1 MSKDKETKDTRDP
14 STLADIPEYVNN
26 PNQVGNKIWRLVP
39 GEGINVTKTTSS
51 SVDTY
56 TFEAN
61 ISPEDGNVIEVKD
74 DGLFVPEVT
83 SKTEEIQLEINDL
96 KDKLEKLKNTELRPT
111 ESVTLIN
118 KTDDSGL
125 DYVQADVNISLS
137 EGNSIEIKADGL
149 YSRSMDTSPGSIADI
164 ERRLTKLENEL
175 KVINQD
181 IDNLKTSALVDR
193 SDNVTPPIVIPDSVK

>member
-1 MSKDKETKDTRDP
+1 MNKDKETKDTRDP
-14 STLADIPEYVNN
+14 STLSDIPEYVNN

-111 ESVTLIN
+111 ESVTLTS
-118 KTDDSGL
+118 KTDESGL
-125 DYVQADVNISLS
+125 GYVQADVNISLS

-149 YSRSMDTSPGSIADI
+149 YSRSMGTSPGSIADI
-164 ERRLTKLENEL
+164 GRRLTKLENEL

-181 IDNLKTSALVDR
+181 IDNLKTSASVDR

>member
-1 MSKDKETKDTRDP
+1 MSKDTKNTRDQ
-14 STLADIPEYVNN
+14 STLVDIPEYADN

-39 GEGINVTKTTSS
+39 GDGINVTKTTSS

-61 ISPEDGNVIEVKD
+61 ISPEDGNVLEVKD
-74 DGLFVPEVT
+74 DGLFVPEIT

-111 ESVTLIN
+111 ESVTLTS
-118 KTDDSGL
+118 KTDESGL
-125 DYVQADVNISLS
+125 GYVQADINISLS
-137 EGNSIEIKADGL
+137 EGNSIEVKADGL

-164 ERRLTKLENEL
+164 ERRLTRLENEL

-181 IDNLKTSALVDR
+181 IDNLKTSASVDR
-193 SDNVTPPIVIPDSVK
+193 NDNVTPPIVVPDSVK

>member
-1 MSKDKETKDTRDP
+1 MNKDKETKDTRDP

-111 ESVTLIN
+111 ESVTLTS
-118 KTDDSGL
+118 KTDESGL
-125 DYVQADVNISLS
+125 GYVQADVNISLS

-149 YSRSMDTSPGSIADI
+149 YSRSMDTSPGSITDI
-164 ERRLTKLENEL
+164 GRRLTKLENEL

-181 IDNLKTSALVDR
+181 IDNLKTSASVDR

>member
-1 MSKDKETKDTRDP
+1 MNKDKETKDTRDP

-39 GEGINVTKTTSS
+39 GDGINVTKTTSS

-61 ISPEDGNVIEVKD
+61 ISPEDGNVIKVKD

-111 ESVTLIN
+111 ESVTLTS
-118 KTDDSGL
+118 KTDESGL
-125 DYVQADVNISLS
+125 GYVQADVNISLS

-164 ERRLTKLENEL
+164 GRRLTKLENEL

-181 IDNLKTSALVDR
+181 IDNLKTSASVDR

>member
-1 MSKDKETKDTRDP
+1 MNKDKETKDTRDP

-111 ESVTLIN
+111 ESVTLTS
-118 KTDDSGL
+118 KTDESGL
-125 DYVQADVNISLS
+125 GYVQADVNISLS

-181 IDNLKTSALVDR
+181 IDNLKTSASVDR